1 MKSCKNCPFNK
12 CLLRVDY
19 EFELCPVEKRKQESK
34 S

>member
-12 CLLRVDY
+12 CLFRVDS
-19 EFELCPVEKRKQESK
+19 EFELCPVEKKKQESN